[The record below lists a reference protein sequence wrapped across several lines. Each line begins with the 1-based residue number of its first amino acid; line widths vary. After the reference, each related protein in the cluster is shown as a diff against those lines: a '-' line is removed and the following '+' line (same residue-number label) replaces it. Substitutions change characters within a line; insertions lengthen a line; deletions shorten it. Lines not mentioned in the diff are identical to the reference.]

1 MNCYQ
6 SFISKKSY
14 LQLWALPHFLKV
26 LGHSARDTLDRNP
39 VYFVSLFWTSFQ
51 NFNIKGFSNCW
62 RHGAYFQKKFI
73 RRWIPVEP
81 GSFRFGPGHFHFKIF
96 NNFKYLS
103 WGSWRGLSLQAL
115 LGCLGQRAFSSQLNL
130 TSRNNP
136 KLIQT
141 ENSRILRPRLIIQC
155 LRVSYCNT
163 SLEKIYNIFK

>member
-51 NFNIKGFSNCW
+51 NFNIKGFSNC
-62 RHGAYFQKKFI
+62 RRQKFI
-73 RRWIPVEP
+73 RRGIPVEP
-81 GSFRFGPGHFHFKIF
+81 GSFRFGSGHFQKFHFF
-96 NNFKYLS
+96 NNFKYLC

-141 ENSRILRPRLIIQC
+141 QNFRPLRPRLIIQC
-155 LRVSYCNT
+155 LLVSYCNT